1 METVASWPCGYSVKS
16 FHFCDCRSD
25 DDDVVIV
32 VLRDT
37 VVDTAVCETTVLDA
51 DLNTMFPLT
60 IHSVHHC

>member
-1 METVASWPCGYSVKS
+1 MGIRSNPTFVIV
-16 FHFCDCRSD
+16 RSD